1 MDLPPPL
8 GPWGLRPLS
17 QGAFSVC
24 GVWTLEAS
32 KPGRPQG
39 WGGGGWK
46 DKPRKDRGGLHGH
59 RRALRPHQMTSRG
72 HSATSLLATPSS
84 GTL

>member
-17 QGAFSVC
+17 QGAFSLC

-46 DKPRKDRGGLHGH
+46 DKPRKAGVVSTAIAGPLGH
-59 RRALRPHQMTSRG
+59 IK
-72 HSATSLLATPSS
+72 
-84 GTL
+84 